1 MRTQTNTRACS
12 FWMANS
18 SDSYH
23 TRSIRGYCLHSR
35 FEGTHFIISS
45 IVALHFTA
53 KNICVHQIEIKA
65 TPSGGLIN
73 GARKIKKVTPLDHS
87 TYKGITAPPKIPYEP
102 TIKDKMCFKAVTFM
116 KSYQQYSFEELR
128 FCSPTQARVSETLV
142 AHDMGDLTFGT
153 LWTPTSIGSFCIT
166 VTIDGIALE
175 EVYRVEVKEAGM
187 PPPTQRSSVK
197 KSQPQ
202 NKLRKFIA
210 KNSAGL
216 RIRSHPTLQS
226 EQVGIVKMDGIISFI
241 DENENDDGI
250 WVRLSTE
257 SIRQHCTPGWYPP
270 EAWCLQ
276 YNQHLG
282 KTLLHPVVELQ
293 TTVVTATTVT
303 SASIS
308 VASSLNDRL
317 RQPSQ
322 SSSID
327 IHETTAIE
335 NIDPVSA
342 TSTESPNKKV
352 FDFSLANKFTPPSGT
367 LASGSNPFIFTS
379 TTPPMTTFSRDSDTT
394 TNPFD
399 AKLLETSVTDKYE
412 DIAGGTS
419 SADTFASFS
428 GGCIGGKED
437 DDKRFPMQPQFS
449 QCLRGSPGQ
458 SPPQSNIGTTIAG
471 VVGGGASK
479 LQALHKWFKG
489 DSFDGKD
496 FSRKRNELSELASV
510 SVRDL
515 VKVIGGQDSKS
526 NGNGSTPP
534 HHSRCS
540 SPVAVPSSGRGIAD
554 LLPNQ
559 SAHSSFSHSAEVS
572 DSSVLVSSLAKD
584 VSQSHCSQSSF
595 KEETLDTSPFAGLS
609 ETQGSHTEE
618 LPTTGGS
625 SSRINNFSVSP
636 KYSPRKTRNKRA
648 ASPGQGCSSFVQNS
662 LSVEAN
668 TEQQQTSF
676 GQTDAAK
683 NTKRNQTFEAVSD
696 SDVTAQRDD
705 SVPVLSKRALPSS
718 LAESL
723 RAVFAAFL
731 WHEGIVHDAMA
742 CSSFLKFHP
751 SLPKDGAL
759 VVTEEELPAN
769 KVSLSR
775 YEG

>member
-1 MRTQTNTRACS
+1 M
-12 FWMANS
+12 
-18 SDSYH
+18 
-23 TRSIRGYCLHSR
+23 
-35 FEGTHFIISS
+35 
-45 IVALHFTA
+45 
-53 KNICVHQIEIKA
+53 
-65 TPSGGLIN
+65 
-73 GARKIKKVTPLDHS
+73 
-87 TYKGITAPPKIPYEP
+87 TAPPKIPYEP
-102 TIKDKMCFKAVTFM
+102 TIKEKMCFKAVTFM
-116 KSYQQYSFEELR
+116 KAYQQYSFEELR
-128 FCSPTQARVSETLV
+128 FCNPIQARVTETLI
-142 AHDMGDLTFGT
+142 AHDMGDLTFGA
-153 LWTPTSIGSFCIT
+153 LWTPNSIGSFCIT

-175 EVYRVEVKEAGM
+175 EVYRVEVKEASM
-187 PPPTQRSSVK
+187 PPPTQRTALK

-202 NKLRKFIA
+202 NKLRKFMA

-282 KTLLHPVVELQ
+282 KTLLHPVIEHHQ
-293 TTVVTATTVT
+293 TTTAAAAAASTIAT
-303 SASIS
+303 SAIS
-308 VASSLNDRL
+308 AAASSL

-327 IHETTAIE
+327 IHDQTAIE
-335 NIDPVSA
+335 NVDPSSA
-342 TSTESPNKKV
+342 TTSISSPSKKV
-352 FDFSLANKFTPPSGT
+352 FDFSSASKFTPPSST
-367 LASGSNPFIFTS
+367 LAAIVGSNPFIFTS
-379 TTPPMTTFSRDSDTT
+379 TTPPMSGFSRDSDIT

-399 AKLLETSVTDKYE
+399 IRDSNVIDKYE
-412 DIAGGTS
+412 DMISGGESLADAFASTESDCGSAGG
-419 SADTFASFS
+419 
-428 GGCIGGKED
+428 GGGKD
-437 DDKRFPMQPQFS
+437 DDEKRSPMQPQFS

-458 SPPQSNIGTTIAG
+458 SSPGQSNISTTIAG

-526 NGNGSTPP
+526 NGNGTTPP

-540 SPVAVPSSGRGIAD
+540 SPVAVPLSGRGIID

-559 SAHSSFSHSAEVS
+559 SVHSSFSRSVEIS
-572 DSSVLVSSLAKD
+572 DSSVMVSSLAKD
-584 VSQSHCSQSSF
+584 PTQSHCSQSSF
-595 KEETLDTSPFAGLS
+595 KEETMLDTSPFAGLS
-609 ETQGSHTEE
+609 ETHGSQTDD
-618 LPTTGGS
+618 LQLTTGGGGS
-625 SSRINNFSVSP
+625 SSRVNNFSVSP

-648 ASPGQGCSSFVQNS
+648 ASPSCSSSSFGATTAHNTSAV
-662 LSVEAN
+662 VESNHSDNKEPQSNFDQIKMSKRSQTFDHGSDGGDTAAAAVV
-668 TEQQQTSF
+668 TAPVVETQQQ
-676 GQTDAAK
+676 DE
-683 NTKRNQTFEAVSD
+683 NQ
-696 SDVTAQRDD
+696 
-705 SVPVLSKRALPSS
+705 PILSKRALPSS

-759 VVTEEELPAN
+759 VVNEEEIIAAN
-769 KVSLSR
+769 KVSLSK
-775 YEG
+775 

>member
-1 MRTQTNTRACS
+1 
-12 FWMANS
+12 
-18 SDSYH
+18 
-23 TRSIRGYCLHSR
+23 
-35 FEGTHFIISS
+35 
-45 IVALHFTA
+45 
-53 KNICVHQIEIKA
+53 
-65 TPSGGLIN
+65 
-73 GARKIKKVTPLDHS
+73 
-87 TYKGITAPPKIPYEP
+87 
-102 TIKDKMCFKAVTFM
+102 M

-128 FCSPTQARVSETLV
+128 FCSPTQTRVSETLV
-142 AHDMGDLTFGT
+142 AHDMGDLTFGA

-175 EVYRVEVKEAGM
+175 EVYRVDVKEAGM

-226 EQVGIVKMDGIISFI
+226 EQVGIVKMDGIISFV

-282 KTLLHPVVELQ
+282 KTLLHPVVEMLQ
-293 TTVVTATTVT
+293 ETTVATATVT
-303 SASIS
+303 SATIS

-317 RQPSQ
+317 RQTSQ

-327 IHETTAIE
+327 IHDTTAIE
-335 NIDPVSA
+335 NIDPSSA
-342 TSTESPNKKV
+342 TSTGSPNKKV
-352 FDFSLANKFTPPSGT
+352 FDFSLASKFTPPSGT

-379 TTPPMTTFSRDSDTT
+379 TTPPMTTFSRESDI

-399 AKLLETSVTDKYE
+399 AKLLETSAMDKYE
-412 DIAGGTS
+412 DTVGGPS
-419 SADTFASFS
+419 SADTLAGSS

-437 DDKRFPMQPQFS
+437 DEKRCPIQPQFS

-534 HHSRCS
+534 NHSRCS

-554 LLPNQ
+554 LVPNQ

-648 ASPGQGCSSFVQNS
+648 ASPGQGCSSFMQNS
-662 LSVEAN
+662 LSVEPN
-668 TEQQQTSF
+668 VEQISF
-676 GQTDAAK
+676 EQTDAAK
-683 NTKRNQTFEAVSD
+683 NTKRNQTFDTSD
-696 SDVTAQRDD
+696 SDATAKRDD

-759 VVTEEELPAN
+759 VVNEEESGAN

-775 YEG
+775 